1 MQLKLL
7 IHRKVE
13 NMKDYRVASKGGIKL
28 SNYSPDDTSVYHNEK
43 DKGKKKLEEL
53 NLELESLQGL
63 LYAEGKRRM
72 LVVLQGMDTSGK
84 DGVISHVFE
93 GVNPQ
98 GVQVASFKVPT
109 SPEMAHDYLW
119 RIHQKTPG
127 KGEIVIFNRSHY
139 EDVLIVRV
147 HNLVPPEVW
156 KKRYD
161 QIKNFER
168 LLAEEGTVI
177 LKFFLHISPEEQA
190 KRFLERLET
199 PEKNWKFNPGDLEE
213 RKFWQAYME
222 AYEDALN
229 KTSTD
234 LAPWYVIPS
243 DRKWYRNLAIASIM
257 VDTLKGMKMSYPT
270 AIVDLETYHKRLLEM
285 TMTGN

>member
-213 RKFWQAYME
+213 SKFWQAYME

-285 TMTGN
+285 TLTGK

>member
-270 AIVDLETYHKRLLEM
+270 TIVDLETYHKRLLEM
-285 TMTGN
+285 TLTGK